1 MSRYFFALWPNKNMR
16 NTIIGCSSKL
26 QLTGSYTKN
35 SNLHITLVFLGK
47 LNPQQLPALI
57 KQVEKIPFSSFEL
70 CLNHSGYFKNSKAAW
85 LGLESIPD
93 SLLQLHMQLINVA
106 EQCNI
111 SIKSQSYKPHVTL
124 SRKAAAMSK
133 QQITPIHWLIKDYA
147 LVESIDT
154 AKGVVYQ
161 PIKFFTAC

>member
-1 MSRYFFALWPNKNMR
+1 MSRYFFALWPDKNIR
-16 NTIIGCSSKL
+16 KVIIDCSSQL
-26 QLTGSYTKN
+26 QLTGSYTKK

-47 LNPQQLPALI
+47 LSQQQLPALI

-70 CLNHSGYFKNSKAAW
+70 CLTHSGYFKNSKAAW

-93 SLLQLHMQLINVA
+93 SLLQLHMQLINTA

-111 SIKSQSYKPHVTL
+111 SIKSQRYKPHLTL
-124 SRKAAAMSK
+124 SRKAKAMSK
-133 QQITPIHWLIKDYA
+133 QQIIPIPWVIKDYA
-147 LVESIDT
+147 LVESIDM

-161 PIKFFTAC
+161 PIKFFTGC